1 MAVSHDQASAAG
13 RPLTA
18 AVVVSWEGGATTDR
32 CVGSLLAQ
40 ESAPDAVLVVDN
52 ASSEAERARL
62 REVWG
67 ARVRL
72 ILLDDNRQ
80 FAGGLNAGA
89 RAAFAAGAE
98 RVLLLNND
106 TVLAPDALRRLGA
119 ALDAA
124 PAAGIAGPLVVYADQ
139 PGRIL
144 SAGERHL
151 LPLLCVPRT
160 LLRHRPGGATG
171 AYPVQ
176 GVMGCA
182 MLVTRACFEAVGG
195 FSEEIEVY
203 YEDVDF
209 CVGARACGFGAVV
222 EPGAVVYHDG
232 FRGFVAGLT
241 PWAAF
246 LKARNPW
253 LLVRRRGGPGT
264 WLTFVPTYLVMIGA
278 SATLYAVRGRGDIS
292 RALARGALHGLRA
305 AVGGRR
311 TPAGAPAGP

>member
-18 AVVVSWEGGATTDR
+18 AVVVSWEGAATTDR

-62 REVWG
+62 R
-67 ARVRL
+67 
-72 ILLDDNRQ
+72 
-80 FAGGLNAGA
+80 AG
-89 RAAFAAGAE
+89 
-98 RVLLLNND
+98 
-106 TVLAPDALRRLGA
+106 
-119 ALDAA
+119 
-124 PAAGIAGPLVVYADQ
+124 
-139 PGRIL
+139 
-144 SAGERHL
+144 
-151 LPLLCVPRT
+151 
-160 LLRHRPGGATG
+160 
-171 AYPVQ
+171 
-176 GVMGCA
+176 
-182 MLVTRACFEAVGG
+182 FEAVGG
-195 FSEEIEVY
+195 FSAEIEVY

-264 WLTFVPTYLVMIGA
+264 WLTF
-278 SATLYAVRGRGDIS
+278 
-292 RALARGALHGLRA
+292 
-305 AVGGRR
+305 
-311 TPAGAPAGP
+311 